1 MSTRRWRTG
10 LLAVPLLLAGCAGAD
25 AATQAAAAPSS
36 SQLPSSQSPA
46 SSQPPSETAAMV
58 CGADVTGDVARVL
71 SLPAPPPTTSTWVDQ
86 LFTCDYSLPMGPLT
100 LSVKESP
107 DPAAAATYFDGQRG
121 RLGETAPAP
130 GLGERAYATPTGTV
144 VVIKD
149 AMTLT
154 VDATGL
160 PEVFG
165 DNGQRR
171 NDFAYEVASVVLG
184 CWTGHE

>member
-1 MSTRRWRTG
+1 MSTRPWRTG

-25 AATQAAAAPSS
+25 AAASAP
-36 SQLPSSQSPA
+36 PA
-46 SSQPPSETAAMV
+46 SSSAQPPSATAAMI
-58 CGADVTGDVARVL
+58 CGDDVVGDVSRAL
-71 SLPAPPPTTSTWVDQ
+71 ALPAPPSVRSTWADQ
-86 LFTCDYSLPMGPLT
+86 LFTCDYALPMGPLV
-100 LSVKESP
+100 LSVQESP
-107 DPAAAATYFDGQRG
+107 DPAAAGQFFEAQRG
-121 RLGETAPAP
+121 RLGETAPAA
-130 GLGERAYATPTGTV
+130 GLGEHAYATPTGTV
-144 VVIKD
+144 VVVKD

-171 NDFAYEVASVVLG
+171 DDFADEVASIVLG

>member
-1 MSTRRWRTG
+1 MSTRLRRTG
-10 LLAVPLLLAGCAGAD
+10 LLAVPLLLAGCTGAD
-25 AATQAAAAPSS
+25 ASTGAAAASS
-36 SQLPSSQSPA
+36 P
-46 SSQPPSETAAMV
+46 QPPSEAAAMI
-58 CGADVTGDVARVL
+58 CGDDVTGDVARVL
-71 SLPAPPPTTSTWVDQ
+71 SLPAPPPTSSTWADQ
-86 LFTCDYSLPMGPLT
+86 LFTCDYSLPMGPLV
-100 LSVKESP
+100 LSVQESP
-107 DPAAAATYFDGQRG
+107 DPAAAARFFEDRRGQ
-121 RLGETAPAP
+121 LGETAPTP

-165 DNGQRR
+165 DDGQRR
-171 NDFAYEVASVVLG
+171 TDFAYEVASVVLG

>member
-1 MSTRRWRTG
+1 MRTRPWRAG

-25 AATQAAAAPSS
+25 AATQPAGTPAPPVAASDTAPTD
-36 SQLPSSQSPA
+36 
-46 SSQPPSETAAMV
+46 TAAMI
-58 CGADVTGDVARVL
+58 CGPDITGDVGREL
-71 SLPAPPPTTSTWVDQ
+71 SLPAPPPTTSTWADQ
-86 LFTCDYSLPMGPLT
+86 LFTCDYQLPMGRLV
-100 LSVKESP
+100 LSVEQSP
-107 DPAAAATYFDGQRG
+107 SGPDAARFFDGKRAQ
-121 RLGETAPAP
+121 LGDTAPAA
-130 GLGERAYATPTGTV
+130 GLGERAFATPTGTV

-154 VDATGL
+154 VDATAL
-160 PEVFG
+160 PPVFG

>member
-25 AATQAAAAPSS
+25 AATQAAAAPT
-36 SQLPSSQSPA
+36 
-46 SSQPPSETAAMV
+46 SSQPPSANAAMV
-58 CGADVTGDVARVL
+58 CGADVAGDVARVL
-71 SLPAPPPTTSTWVDQ
+71 SLPAAPPTTSTWVDQ
-86 LFTCDYSLPMGPLT
+86 LFTCDYSLPMGPLV

-107 DPAAAATYFDGQRG
+107 DPAAAAGYFDGQRG

-154 VDATGL
+154 VDATVL

-165 DNGQRR
+165 NNGQRR